1 MQRIEK
7 MKLFVGKNQKH
18 EAALRVAVG
27 LTGLIGG
34 AVLSAVSAA
43 FLERQTGYRFGYD
56 AGFDAGMEQEY
67 NVIKEGLKSELGSKE
82 NAEHMLDEAFLRFAE
97 NNS

>member
-7 MKLFVGKNQKH
+7 MKLFVGNDRKRKD
-18 EAALRVAVG
+18 ALRVAVG

-43 FLERQTGYRFGYD
+43 FLERQNGYRFGYD
-56 AGFDAGMEQEY
+56 AGFDAGMEQECY
-67 NVIKEGLKSELGSKE
+67 VIEEGLTCELGSKE
-82 NAEHMLDEAFLRFAE
+82 KADHMLEEAFLRFAE
-97 NNS
+97 NNH

>member
-7 MKLFVGKNQKH
+7 MKLFVGKDRKRK
-18 EAALRVAVG
+18 EFLRVTVG

-43 FLERQTGYRFGYD
+43 FLERQNGYRVTAMQRSRKPAMCQNQRFMTILISKKGFEIW
-56 AGFDAGMEQEY
+56 FDA
-67 NVIKEGLKSELGSKE
+67 
-82 NAEHMLDEAFLRFAE
+82 F
-97 NNS
+97 